1 MPTHMRVPGDPG
13 VDLHIHS
20 TYSDGLLTP
29 SELVAMAQRCNIS
42 TLAITDHDSVEGI
55 WEGMDA
61 AQQAGIDL
69 IAGVELSVRYESF
82 TDVHLLG
89 YGFDYRDTAFGHF
102 LERIREE
109 RLHRGERILDKIN
122 RLLAFQGREPLAM
135 PDSSGWSGA
144 FGRPHLARMLMEKGY
159 VTSMEEAFTRYLVP
173 CNVPKFRWEMND
185 ALEEI
190 NRLGGVA
197 VLAHPTEYSHN
208 QQELRWLVTSLAD
221 LGIDGIEV
229 YNSQADPGEVSLL
242 IRLAEQR
249 NLLVTAGSDFHTPG
263 EGVELGRG
271 RGGMRFPVGL
281 VTPLKQRIF
290 EKKQGDNL
298 R

>member
-1 MPTHMRVPGDPG
+1 MSTHMRVPEDTG

-29 SELVAMAQRCNIS
+29 SELVAMAQRCNVT

-55 WEGMDA
+55 REGMEA
-61 AQQAGIDL
+61 AQQAGIDM

-82 TDVHLLG
+82 SDVHLLG
-89 YGFDYRDTAFGHF
+89 YGFDYNDAAFGSF

-109 RLHRGERILDKIN
+109 RLRRGERILDKIN
-122 RLLAFQGREPLAM
+122 GVLIFQGREPLAM
-135 PDSSGWSGA
+135 PNSSGSSGA
-144 FGRPHLARMLMEKGY
+144 FGRPHLARMLMEEGY

-208 QQELRWLVTSLAD
+208 QQELRRLVTSLAD
-221 LGIDGIEV
+221 LGIEGVEV

-242 IRLAEQR
+242 MRLAEQR
-249 NLLVTAGSDFHTPG
+249 SLLVTAGSDFHTPG

-271 RGGMRFPVGL
+271 SGGIRFPVGL
-281 VTPLKQRIF
+281 VPPLKQRIND
-290 EKKQGDNL
+290 KKQGDSL